1 MPLLL
6 LLLIAHSPPA
16 VTILAT
22 GPQGSELARLPQT
35 DALTGLVRLFNQAT
49 STIDIAQ
56 MYMLYYPPESKGHAI
71 YPLYDA
77 LIAAAQRGVQV
88 RILLDSTT
96 LEANRTP
103 TYHRIRWTLAAVP
116 GIAIRTCDLRPFSRY
131 PGCLMH
137 AKYAIIDGRT
147 VVVGSHNWSFAGF
160 CDNLELSL
168 AIEDRRLAR
177 ELGEIFESDWLGQP
191 ARQLT
196 DSSNPD
202 NEQPSLVITSPT
214 QRQDTNRLST
224 RLALQQLF
232 AKARTDLAIIINSIT
247 RRVDFGPDS
256 SYDFIDSLLA
266 DANERQVRTR
276 LLVDKWALE
285 RESTLL
291 QRLGRLSNIEVRV
304 CDISKLGPNPRTG
317 SVHAKLVIADTSTV
331 LLGSATFSQRQIE
344 ECRNIGIM
352 LTDKAV
358 AATLLNTFE
367 SLWYSVFS
375 HRP

>member
-1 MPLLL
+1 MSVLL

-22 GPQGSELARLPQT
+22 GPQDSELARLPQT

-56 MYMLYYPPESKGHAI
+56 MYMLYYPPESKGCAI

-77 LIAAAQRGVQV
+77 LITAAQRGIRV

-96 LEANRTP
+96 LEANSTP
-103 TYHRIRWTLAAVP
+103 TYHRIRSTLAAVP
-116 GIAIRTCDLRPFSRY
+116 GIAIRTCDLRPFSHY

-137 AKYAIIDGRT
+137 AKYTIIDGRT

-160 CDNLELSL
+160 CDNFELSL

-177 ELGEIFESDWLGQP
+177 ELGEVFESDWLGQP
-191 ARQLT
+191 ARQPT
-196 DSSNPD
+196 HSSKPD
-202 NEQPSLVITSPT
+202 KEQPSLVITSPT
-214 QRQDTNRLST
+214 QWQDTNRLST

-291 QRLGRLSNIEVRV
+291 RRLDRLPNIEVRV